1 MEKIESNIKQIA
13 YSQESVY
20 NKLSDFNNIGRVM
33 DHIPSDQVKDLQ
45 FDMDTV
51 SFSVSPVGTVS
62 LRIINREPFKC
73 IKMSTEK
80 SPVALTAWIQI
91 VSVEDS
97 SCKLKLT
104 VEADVN
110 PFLAK
115 MVEKPLR
122 EGMEKVADMLAS
134 IQYDQI

>member
-1 MEKIESNIKQIA
+1 MKKIESNIKQIA

-20 NKLSDFNNIGRVM
+20 IKLSDFNNIGTVVDR
-33 DHIPSDQVKDLQ
+33 IPSDQVKDLQ

-62 LRIINREPFKC
+62 LRIIDREPIKC

-80 SPVALTAWIQI
+80 SPIAITAWIQI
-91 VSVEDS
+91 VSVGDS
-97 SCKLKLT
+97 ACKLKLT
-104 VEADVN
+104 VDADVN

-115 MVEKPLR
+115 MVEKPLT
-122 EGMEKVADMLAS
+122 EGIEKVAEMLAT
-134 IQYDQI
+134 IQYD